1 MLMNIHILLWLP
13 LVLLLL
19 PYILADGE
27 QQKYLAIR
35 KEKVL
40 IIWGSQRTWLFLHTG
55 EKSSF

>member
-1 MLMNIHILLWLP
+1 MNIQILLWLP

-19 PYILADGE
+19 PCILADGE
-27 QQKYLAIR
+27 QQKYLAFR

-40 IIWGSQRTWLFLHTG
+40 IIWGSQRTWLFLRTG